1 MGDFSSENTSLDTFF
16 RSQKMDRPFIYI
28 NSAMSA
34 DGKLSTK
41 ERKQVRIS
49 GKLDFE
55 RVDELRA
62 QADSIMVGIGTV
74 LSDDP
79 SLTVKSPERK
89 AARKASGK
97 SENPTRII
105 VDSAARTP
113 LDADIFKKG
122 EGTRIIAVSNA
133 APAEKVEKLEKK
145 ALVIKTGTDKVDLRE
160 LTGKLKEMGINSLM
174 VEGGATLNWGMLSA
188 GLVDEIYTFIGNLI
202 IGGATAPTFTDGGG
216 FSEAELLELELLSA
230 EKMEDGILLKWKV
243 KGKRNTGL

>member
-1 MGDFSSENTSLDTFF
+1 
-16 RSQKMDRPFIYI
+16 MDKPFIFI

-62 QADSIMVGIGTV
+62 QADAVMVGIGTV

-89 AARKASGK
+89 AARKAIGK
-97 SENPTRII
+97 SENPARIV

-122 EGTRIIAVSNA
+122 EGIRIIAVSNA
-133 APAEKVEKLEKK
+133 APAESVEKLEKK
-145 ALVIKTGTDKVDLRE
+145 ALVIKTGTNKVYLPE
-160 LTGKLKEMGINSLM
+160 LAVKLKEIGINTLM

-188 GLVDEIYTFIGNLI
+188 GLVDEIYTFVGNLI
-202 IGGATAPTFTDGGG
+202 IGGATAPTFTDGEG
-216 FSEAELLELELLSA
+216 FSETELLELELISA
-230 EKMEDGILLKWKV
+230 EKIEDGILLKWKV
-243 KGKRNTGL
+243 KGKKNTNL

>member
-1 MGDFSSENTSLDTFF
+1 
-16 RSQKMDRPFIYI
+16 MDKPFIFI

-62 QADSIMVGIGTV
+62 QADAVMVGIGTV

-89 AARKASGK
+89 AARKAIGK
-97 SENPTRII
+97 SENPARIV

-122 EGTRIIAVSNA
+122 EGIRIIAVSNA
-133 APAEKVEKLEKK
+133 APAENVEKLEKK
-145 ALVIKTGTDKVDLRE
+145 ALVIKTGTNKVYLPE
-160 LTGKLKEMGINSLM
+160 LAVKLKEIGINTLM

-188 GLVDEIYTFIGNLI
+188 GLVDEIYTFVGNLI
-202 IGGATAPTFTDGGG
+202 IGGATAPTFTDGEG
-216 FSEAELLELELLSA
+216 FSETELLELELISA
-230 EKMEDGILLKWKV
+230 EKIEDGILLKWKV
-243 KGKRNTGL
+243 KGKKNTNL

>member
-1 MGDFSSENTSLDTFF
+1 
-16 RSQKMDRPFIYI
+16 MDRPFIFI

-49 GKLDFE
+49 GKLDFG

-62 QADSIMVGIGTV
+62 QADAVMVGIGTV

-89 AARKASGK
+89 AARKAAGK
-97 SENPTRII
+97 SENPVRII

-122 EGTRIIAVSNA
+122 EGIRIIAVSNA
-133 APAEKVEKLEKK
+133 APAENVEKLEKK
-145 ALVIKTGTDKVDLRE
+145 ALVIKTGTNKVDLSE
-160 LTGKLKEMGINSLM
+160 LAGNLKEIGINTLM

-188 GLVDEIYTFIGNLI
+188 GLVDEIYTFVGNLI
-202 IGGATAPTFTDGGG
+202 IGGATSPTFTDGEG
-216 FSEAELLELELLSA
+216 FLEAEMLDLELLSV
-230 EKMEDGILLKWKV
+230 EKIEEGVLLKWKV
-243 KGKRNTGL
+243 KGNRK

>member
-1 MGDFSSENTSLDTFF
+1 
-16 RSQKMDRPFIYI
+16 MDRPFIFI

-49 GKLDFE
+49 GKLDFG

-62 QADSIMVGIGTV
+62 QADAVMVGIGTV

-89 AARKASGK
+89 AARKAAGK
-97 SENPTRII
+97 SENPARII

-122 EGTRIIAVSNA
+122 EGIRIIAVSNA
-133 APAEKVEKLEKK
+133 APAENVEKLEKK
-145 ALVIKTGTDKVDLRE
+145 ALVIKTGTNKVDLSE
-160 LTGKLKEMGINSLM
+160 LAGNLKEIGINTLM

-188 GLVDEIYTFIGNLI
+188 GLVDEIYTFVGNLI
-202 IGGATAPTFTDGGG
+202 IGGATSPTFTDGEG
-216 FSEAELLELELLSA
+216 FLEAEMLDLELLSV
-230 EKMEDGILLKWKV
+230 EKIEEGVLLKWKV
-243 KGKRNTGL
+243 KGNRK

>member
-1 MGDFSSENTSLDTFF
+1 
-16 RSQKMDRPFIYI
+16 MDRPFIFI

-49 GKLDFE
+49 GKLDFG

-62 QADSIMVGIGTV
+62 QADAVMVGIGTV

-89 AARKASGK
+89 AARKAAGK
-97 SENPTRII
+97 SENPVRII

-122 EGTRIIAVSNA
+122 EGIRIIAVSNA
-133 APAEKVEKLEKK
+133 APAENVEKLEKK
-145 ALVIKTGTDKVDLRE
+145 ALVIKTGTNKVDLSE
-160 LTGKLKEMGINSLM
+160 LAVNLKEIGISTLM

-188 GLVDEIYTFIGNLI
+188 GLVDEIYTFVGNLI
-202 IGGATAPTFTDGGG
+202 IGGATSPTFTDGEG
-216 FSEAELLELELLSA
+216 FLEAEMLDLELLSV
-230 EKMEDGILLKWKV
+230 EKIEEGVLLKWKV
-243 KGKRNTGL
+243 KGNRK

>member
-1 MGDFSSENTSLDTFF
+1 
-16 RSQKMDRPFIYI
+16 MDRPFIFI

-62 QADSIMVGIGTV
+62 RADAIMVGIGTV

-89 AARKASGK
+89 AARKAAGK
-97 SENPTRII
+97 NENPARII
-105 VDSAARTP
+105 VDSSARTP

-122 EGTRIIAVSNA
+122 EGIRIIAVSNS
-133 APAEKVEKLEKK
+133 APAENVEKLEKK
-145 ALVIKTGTDKVDLRE
+145 ALVIKTGTEKVDLSE
-160 LTGKLKEMGINSLM
+160 LVGKLKEMGINTLM

-188 GLVDEIYTFIGNLI
+188 GLVDEIYTFVGNLI
-202 IGGATAPTFTDGGG
+202 IGGATSPTFTDGEG
-216 FSEAELLELELLSA
+216 FSEAELLELEFLSA
-230 EKMEDGILLKWKV
+230 EKIEEGVLLKWKV
-243 KGKRNTGL
+243 KGKKEDKRK